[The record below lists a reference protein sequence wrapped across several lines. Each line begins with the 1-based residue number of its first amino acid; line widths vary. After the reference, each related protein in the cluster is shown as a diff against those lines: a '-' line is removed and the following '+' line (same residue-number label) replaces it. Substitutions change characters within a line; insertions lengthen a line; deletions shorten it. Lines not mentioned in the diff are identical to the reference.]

1 MWAGLSRTGKDEEN
15 GNPTTIVEIG
25 ADGRGLLLG
34 MNSTIRMPRG
44 WTGDGA
50 GHIGEVAKELR
61 AAVYTGKGLL
71 VHKEMYCSPRMEGR
85 RVFLPSRGVELLRV
99 VSLNDPGWWR

>member
-1 MWAGLSRTGKDEEN
+1 MWAELSRTGKDEEN

-34 MNSTIRMPRG
+34 MNLTVRMPRG

-50 GHIGEVAKELR
+50 GHTGAVARELR
-61 AAVYTGKGLL
+61 AAVYIGNSLL
-71 VHKEMYCSPRMEGR
+71 TQGDVLLSWDEGAKCLPPELQR
-85 RVFLPSRGVELLRV
+85 RIASGCVVE
-99 VSLNDPGWWR
+99 

>member
-34 MNSTIRMPRG
+34 MNSTVWMPQG
-44 WTGDGA
+44 WTGDSA
-50 GHIGEVAKELR
+50 GHTGAVAKELR
-61 AAVYTGKGLL
+61 AAVYIGNGLL
-71 VHKEMYCSPRMEGR
+71 AHKEMYCSPGIKGR
-85 RVFLPSRGVELLRV
+85 SVCLPSRGVELL
-99 VSLNDPGWWR
+99 